1 MSKRQNDMQTS
12 LREIAEQAKKDKGR
26 RFTNLS
32 KLLTKEYLSENFKL
46 LNKKAAAGIDRV
58 TYWEYQ
64 RNQDRNITEL
74 LERLKSGKYRA
85 RFVRRKH
92 IKKAN
97 GKLRPLGIPTI
108 EDKLLQAAVAQILGA
123 IYEADF
129 TTSSYAYRPKRG
141 PKEAVRDLTDNLR
154 RGKYSYVVEADIK
167 GFYDHLDHDWQMK
180 MLDIRVGDGV
190 IKRLIKKWL
199 KAGVV
204 EEDGQVYKPVE
215 GTPQGGI
222 ISPILANVY
231 LHYVLDLWFERKVKR
246 NCEGEAYYIRFAD
259 DHVACFQF
267 KRDAERYRRELGERL
282 KKFNL
287 ELAEEKTRII
297 SFSRFRKEEKTS
309 FTFLGIEFRWGVS
322 HQGKDTI
329 QRRTDRKRLKRAYA
343 EIAEWCK
350 KNRHRRIRKQQ
361 GTMKQKLRGHYNY
374 YGIIG
379 NYQAIEQ
386 FYKTVMRIWYKW
398 LNRRSQ
404 RRSYTM
410 EEFKEMTKRYEM
422 PKPKIMEPRKKAT
435 SIQYQFEFV

>member
-12 LREIAEQAKKDKGR
+12 LREIAEQAKKDKRR

-32 KLLTKEYLSENFKL
+32 KLLTKEHLKGSFKI
-46 LNKKAAAGIDRV
+46 LNKKAAAGIDKV
-58 TYWEYQ
+58 TYQKYKMDL
-64 RNQDRNITEL
+64 DRNISEL
-74 LERLKSGKYRA
+74 LERVKNGKYRA

-108 EDKLLQAAVAQILGA
+108 EDKLLQAATAQILGA

-129 TTSSYAYRPKRG
+129 MPSSYAYRPKRG
-141 PKEAVRDLTDNLR
+141 QKQAVRDLTDNLR

-167 GFYDHLDHDWQMK
+167 GFYDHLNHDWLMK
-180 MLDIRVGDGV
+180 MLDLRIGDGT
-190 IKRLIKKWL
+190 IKRLVRKWL
-199 KAGVV
+199 KARVV
-204 EEDGQVYKPVE
+204 EEDGQIYKPVE

-231 LHYVLDLWFERKVKR
+231 LHYVLDLWFERKVKQ

-259 DHVACFQF
+259 DHIACFRY
-267 KRDAERYRRELGERL
+267 KREAEKYRRELGERL

-309 FTFLGIEFRWGVS
+309 FTFLGIEFRWATS
-322 HQGKDTI
+322 HQGKDIILRQTN
-329 QRRTDRKRLKRAYA
+329 RSRLKRAYI
-343 EIAEWCK
+343 EIAEWCRG
-350 KNRHRRIRKQQ
+350 NRHLPIKKQQ
-361 GTMKQKLRGHYNY
+361 RTMRQKLQGHYNY

-379 NYQAIEQ
+379 NYQSILQ
-386 FYKTVMRIWYKW
+386 FYKTALRIWYKW
-398 LNRRSQ
+398 LNRRSN
-404 RRSYTM
+404 RRSYSM
-410 EEFKEMTKRYEM
+410 EEFREMTKRYEI
-422 PKPKIMEPRKKAT
+422 PKPRIMEPRIKAT
-435 SIQYQFEFV
+435 SSQLQFEFA